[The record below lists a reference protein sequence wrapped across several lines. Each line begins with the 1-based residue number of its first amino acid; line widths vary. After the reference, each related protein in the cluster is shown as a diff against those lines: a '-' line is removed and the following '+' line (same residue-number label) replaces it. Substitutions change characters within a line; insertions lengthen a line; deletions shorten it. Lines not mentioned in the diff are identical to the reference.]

1 MKPVIAISC
10 GDPNGIGPEVILKT
24 LANGRMDNTIPLL
37 LGDRNLFEYY
47 RDTCNLHLDFNVVDS
62 IEQAVPSRVNILDI
76 SNGNPFKPDPG
87 LIQKEAGQ
95 YAMHS
100 VKAGIKLCIEDK
112 AHALVTAP
120 ISKEAISLA
129 GYTVPGHTEFLAE
142 KTGTEQVLM
151 ILVSGSLRVALATVH
166 EPLRNVPDLISKQ
179 LVMDRI
185 QQFSESLINDF
196 SIQNPSVAVLG
207 LNPHSGDG
215 GILGREEIEQ
225 ITPAI
230 DKVKETYNDITVN
243 GPFSADSF
251 FGMRTYELYDG
262 ILAMYHDQGLG
273 PFKTL
278 SFGSGVNVTAGL
290 PIIRTSPDHG
300 TAFDKAGKNM
310 ADFRSFKEAYILA
323 AELAQKKQVKAGQ

>member
-24 LANGRMDNTIPLL
+24 LADNSMDDTIPLL
-37 LGDRNLFEYY
+37 LGDRELFAFY
-47 RDTCNLHLDFNVVDS
+47 RAACKLHLDFNVVDS
-62 IEQAVPSRVNILDI
+62 VEQAVPNQVNIFDI
-76 SNGNPFKPDPG
+76 SNGNSFKPDPG

-95 YAMHS
+95 YAMRS
-100 VKAGIKLCIEDK
+100 VETGIELCMENK

-151 ILVSGSLRVALATVH
+151 ILVSGSLRVALATIH
-166 EPLRNVPDLISKQ
+166 EPLRNVPDLISKK

-185 QQFSESLINDF
+185 KQFSESLVNDF
-196 SIQNPSVAVLG
+196 SIKNPSVAVLG

-230 DKVKETYNDITVN
+230 DTMKETYNDITVN

-300 TAFDKAGKNM
+300 TAFDKAGKNI
-310 ADFRSFKEAYILA
+310 ADFRSLEEAYTLA
-323 AELAQKKQVKAGQ
+323 AELVQRKHVKAGQ